1 MSTSMEEIPIA
12 EENTDADADAI
23 ADEQKETLTPD
34 KSEPILKGS
43 EDRRKTFIQKKSRSS
58 LEWLVDL
65 SKRFVQDKAQNE
77 IMRIRKMS
85 EQTANMEVR
94 KFRLPNLRQ
103 GSVTD
108 QGGSQGFGYEVSGN
122 EASTT
127 SSPTLMP

>member
-1 MSTSMEEIPIA
+1 MPE
-12 EENTDADADAI
+12 
-23 ADEQKETLTPD
+23 K
-34 KSEPILKGS
+34 KVS
-43 EDRRKTFIQKKSRSS
+43 EDRKKSFIQKKSRSS

-77 IMRIRKMS
+77 LMRMRKMS
-85 EQTANMEVR
+85 EHTTNMEVR

-108 QGGSQGFGYEVSGN
+108 QGGAQGFGYEVSGH

-127 SSPTLMP
+127 TSPTLIPQDSQRLLQQ